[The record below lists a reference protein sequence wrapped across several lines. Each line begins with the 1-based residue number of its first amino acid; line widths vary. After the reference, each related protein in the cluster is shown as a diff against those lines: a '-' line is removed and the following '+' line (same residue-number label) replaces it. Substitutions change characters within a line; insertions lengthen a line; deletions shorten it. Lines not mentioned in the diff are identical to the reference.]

1 MANKIRIGVFGAF
14 RGKTMIQVLAYHP
27 DAALVAVCD
36 RHRPLL
42 DEVGKLAEEAHIQ
55 VALYEDFEEFFQH
68 DMDAVVLA
76 NYANEH
82 APYAIRLL
90 RAGRHVLS
98 EVLPCQTMAEAVA
111 LIEAVE
117 ESGKVYAYAENY
129 AIWTTPLRCG
139 GGTRTGISA
148 RSPMPRVSIST
159 TARPSG
165 RGLPTATGTIGA
177 TGCTPPFTAPTAS
190 GRCWPSPG
198 GGLCG

>member
-129 AIWTTPLRCG
+129 CYRW
-139 GGTRTGISA
+139 
-148 RSPMPRVSIST
+148 V
-159 TARPSG
+159 RPPSCC
-165 RGLPTATGTIGA
+165 RWPAT
-177 TGCTPPFTAPTAS
+177 
-190 GRCWPSPG
+190 WPSITNVRWIV
-198 GGLCG
+198 

>member
-36 RHRPLL
+36 RHRLLL

-90 RAGRHVLS
+90 RAGR
-98 EVLPCQTMAEAVA
+98 QDR
-111 LIEAVE
+111 
-117 ESGKVYAYAENY
+117 K
-129 AIWTTPLRCG
+129 
-139 GGTRTGISA
+139 
-148 RSPMPRVSIST
+148 ST
-159 TARPSG
+159 RPS
-165 RGLPTATGTIGA
+165 PSAA
-177 TGCTPPFTAPTAS
+177 SAPESTS
-190 GRCWPSPG
+190 
-198 GGLCG
+198 